1 MIINHVLNIDSI
13 INNNELVIE
22 YKNEERIISL
32 NNRYKYTNEKLDF
45 TIIEILSS
53 DFIFSEIKYIFYH

>member
-1 MIINHVLNIDSI
+1 M
-13 INNNELVIE
+13 NNNELVIE
-22 YKNEERIISL
+22 YRNEERIISL

-53 DFIFSEIKYIFYH
+53 DFIFSEIKYIFYHW